1 MQFLV
6 IIDAICDHNRDESK
20 GEEKH
25 YWLHLTVLAASRQQ
39 QETEDQDQRRQGISR
54 PDDLASYRVC
64 SLEDRRT
71 QHKIP
76 AKSNHS
82 HHDDQAVKEN
92 TYPRLDRQWSTGQ
105 QQDGQQH
112 KGIGPEKAHV
122 GPRGKEHRQVGDVL
136 IVRPNSLS
144 YDVAQNT
151 QAE

>member
-6 IIDAICDHNRDESK
+6 IIDAIGDHNRDESK

-25 YWLHLTVLAASRQQ
+25 YRLHLTVLAASRQQ

-54 PDDLASYRVC
+54 PNDLAGYRFC

-71 QHKIP
+71 QNKIP

-82 HHDDQAVKEN
+82 RHDYQTVKEN
-92 TYPRLDRQWSTGQ
+92 TYPHLDGQRSTGQ

-112 KGIGPEKAHV
+112 KGIGP
-122 GPRGKEHRQVGDVL
+122 
-136 IVRPNSLS
+136 
-144 YDVAQNT
+144 
-151 QAE
+151 